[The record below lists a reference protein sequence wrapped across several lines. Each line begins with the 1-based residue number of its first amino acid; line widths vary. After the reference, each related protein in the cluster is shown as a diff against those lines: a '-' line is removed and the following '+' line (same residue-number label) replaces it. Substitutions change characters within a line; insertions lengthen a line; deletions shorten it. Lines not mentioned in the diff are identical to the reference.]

1 MDKFNFNKLVENPF
15 LVKSDHVKALQK
27 IVEVYPYCQPARIL
41 LTKAMHLAGNLNY
54 EKTLNQTSAG
64 MIERQKLKYWINNTG
79 ESNDIVA
86 ETHTEI
92 AKPALA
98 PLSLNRVYRG
108 PDRTPPAE
116 DLFKS
121 VEENLLALR
130 QTRNKAA
137 GLEDEEAIVSVPQVN
152 IFEKIL
158 PFEQLPPI
166 TEKKEE
172 KTPFIKRNKKELP
185 QGLINDFVKTETTS
199 REFLSNPFKPA
210 MENVEFFDYKD
221 YKEAQKQGKQHVP
234 SKDQEKINDIAQDFP
249 ESLGEP
255 SSGMESSSM
264 GESISEQTEAEMLLN
279 YLEHTKK
286 KKRVQSISKE
296 KVNAILSRFIQE
308 EPTIKP
314 ASQSLDNLTEED
326 LSHRSTRLQAVPP
339 SENFAEL
346 LALQGKFA
354 RAIDVFEELVL
365 KYPEKKHYFAT
376 RIEELKHKLDS

>member
-15 LVKSDHVKALQK
+15 LVKPEHVKALQK

-54 EKTLNQTSAG
+54 EKVLNQTSAG
-64 MIERQKLKYWINNTG
+64 MVERQKLKYWITNTG
-79 ESNDIVA
+79 EANHIVA
-86 ETHTEI
+86 ETTTESLNPI
-92 AKPALA
+92 VA
-98 PLSLNRVYRG
+98 PLNLHRTYRG
-108 PDRTPPAE
+108 PDRTPPTE

-137 GLEDEEAIVSVPQVN
+137 GLNNEEELVSVPQVN

-158 PFEQLPPI
+158 PFEQLPPA
-166 TEKKEE
+166 TEEE
-172 KTPFIKRNKKELP
+172 KAPVVKRNKKELP
-185 QGLINDFVKTETTS
+185 QGLINEFVKTENTS
-199 REFLSNPFKPA
+199 KEFLRDPFKPA
-210 MENVEFFDYKD
+210 LENIEFFDYKE
-221 YKEAQKQGKQHVP
+221 YKEVQKQAKQNTP
-234 SKDQEKINDIAQDFP
+234 DQEKIDQIAQDFP
-249 ESLGEP
+249 KP
-255 SSGMESSSM
+255 SPQPNSGIESSSM

-279 YLEHTKK
+279 YLEHNKK
-286 KKRVQSISKE
+286 KKRIQLVSKE

-326 LSHRSTRLQAVPP
+326 LSHQSTRLQAVPA

-346 LALQGKFA
+346 LVLQGKFA
-354 RAIDVFEELVL
+354 RAMDVFEELIL

-376 RIEELKHKLDS
+376 RMEELKHKLNS